1 MSFES
6 MHNRYL
12 EQDEP
17 KIFGT
22 DWKGNEIY
30 EGDDYY
36 DVDGEFVPVEDIEEY
51 MNEAFIKRTAGE

>member
-1 MSFES
+1 MTFES

-30 EGDDYY
+30 EGDEYY
-36 DVDGEFVPVEDIEEY
+36 DCDGEFVSVEDVEEY
-51 MNEAFIKRTAGE
+51 MNTVFMKKTAGE